1 MTWDE
6 NNFLHI
12 CQSIYFHIS
21 DARFGHTESTAINK
35 LTKASIKGRLDQT
48 RVSMGLARGVK
59 TFNSAKTAKVKD
71 TISTESSGTEGDT
84 NSAKFEDICR
94 QVV

>member
-1 MTWDE
+1 MIKIIVY
-6 NNFLHI
+6 I
-12 CQSIYFHIS
+12 CIQKSIYFHIS
-21 DARFGHTESTAINK
+21 DARFGHRKLTAVNK

>member
-1 MTWDE
+1 MTWDK

-21 DARFGHTESTAINK
+21 DARFGHIESTAINK

-48 RVSMGLARGVK
+48 RVFMGLARGVK
-59 TFNSAKTAKVKD
+59 TFNSAKTERA
-71 TISTESSGTEGDT
+71 TIELSFNDEDRERRTE
-84 NSAKFEDICR
+84 N
-94 QVV
+94 